1 MAMAK
6 VQVYLPAAELR
17 ALHVVARRQKRRV
30 ADLVRE
36 AVRQVWWRENPS
48 GPIALWDGLFAGPSM
63 DHAAA
68 CCCIRRAVI
77 AQAENAFVDTA
88 CGAR

>member
-1 MAMAK
+1 MAMVK

-36 AVRQVWWRENPS
+36 AVRQVWLRENPS
-48 GPIALWDGLFAGPSM
+48 GPIALWDGLFAGSSM
-63 DHAAA
+63 DPAAA
-68 CCCIRRAVI
+68 FD
-77 AQAENAFVDTA
+77 EP
-88 CGAR
+88 